1 MESYSLQMTGLR
13 RHPVPVCPRTHGPF
27 GHVILTDVSKIP
39 ILLDTDP
46 GNDIDDALAISYL
59 LMKPECELLGITTVT
74 GPVEQRAAIAEVLCN
89 AVGRTDVPIVC
100 GRSEVLEYGQ
110 GQPWCAQYE
119 PISELP
125 HRLDRPRDEAVEFFR
140 QTIRSRPGEIT
151 LLSIGP
157 FPNIA
162 LLFEKDPEIP
172 YLLKSFVSMAG
183 VFQRPDID
191 AEWNCICD
199 PLASSM
205 VAQSARPFHHW
216 IGLDVTLQCQMTKL
230 ECEERFTGP
239 LLELVLKM
247 ATKWFD
253 HAPNITFHDPLAAA
267 LVFNPDLCDFEQGTV
282 VVNPERGQTSLVSG
296 KGNDYVAKSVESDR
310 FFEEFF
316 GVLRG

>member
-1 MESYSLQMTGLR
+1 ME
-13 RHPVPVCPRTHGPF
+13 
-27 GHVILTDVSKIP
+27 KIP
-39 ILLDTDP
+39 VLLDTDP

-89 AVGRTDVPIVC
+89 AAGRSDIPIVC

-119 PISELP
+119 PIADLP
-125 HRLDRPRDEAVEFFR
+125 HKLDRRRDEAVEFLR
-140 QTIRSRPGEIT
+140 QTIRARPGEIT

-162 LLFEKDPEIP
+162 LLFQRDPEIP
-172 YLLKSFVSMAG
+172 FLLKSLVSMAG
-183 VFQRPDID
+183 VFFRPDIE

-205 VAQSARPFHHW
+205 VAKSKRLRHDW
-216 IGLDVTLQCQMTKL
+216 IGLDVTLQCQMTKP

-239 LLELVLKM
+239 LLELVLRM

-267 LVFNPDLCDFEQGTV
+267 LVFDPTLCTYDRGTV
-282 VVNPERGQTSLVSG
+282 NVNPEKGQTTLDPG
-296 KGNDYVAKSVESDR
+296 PGDDFVARGVERDR
-310 FFEEFF
+310 FFEEYFR
-316 GVLRG
+316 VLRG